1 MPSVRAGIWCSVRW
15 RSCSPTGRLANFLG
29 LVFPGGPRRYSHRPG
44 AHTVTARRGARRT
57 RVVSQIVRIFYAKFL
72 TLSKIAYT
80 KFSSGPAEPS
90 IAENH
95 TVICSSYANAR
106 SYTSDRRLNFLA
118 SLLPTIFKQ
127 GLVFFDFSNIKS
139 GRLSKYP
146 LFIFEK
152 ELS

>member
-57 RVVSQIVRIFYAKFL
+57 RVVSQIVHIFYAKFL

-118 SLLPTIFKQ
+118 SLLPTIFQTRPSFFRFLKYKKRALKQ
-127 GLVFFDFSNIKS
+127 VPAFYI
-139 GRLSKYP
+139 
-146 LFIFEK
+146 
-152 ELS
+152 